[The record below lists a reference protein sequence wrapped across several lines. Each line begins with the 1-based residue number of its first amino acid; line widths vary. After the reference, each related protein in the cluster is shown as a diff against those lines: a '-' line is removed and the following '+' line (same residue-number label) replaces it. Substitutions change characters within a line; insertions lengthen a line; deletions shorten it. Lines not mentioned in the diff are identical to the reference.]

1 MKKTILGVTFSVALA
16 SAASGGL
23 SLEGFVGSSSRVGQ
37 WNHRPAW
44 SLGAL
49 YRVDQMVALGAAAGY
64 EAIPTHPA
72 GSLTSRLQVR
82 LPFGRQVLP
91 YLQAE
96 AGAGI
101 RPVLEDSYFLWK
113 LGGGFDLKLG
123 DRSSLLVESGWE
135 SYGRYIG
142 RLGLL
147 LEL

>member
-1 MKKTILGVTFSVALA
+1 MTASILAAGMVSAGGV
-16 SAASGGL
+16 
-23 SLEGFVGSSSRVGQ
+23 SLEGFVGSSSRLGQ
-37 WNHRPAW
+37 WDHQAAW
-44 SLGAL
+44 SVGAL
-49 YRVDQMVALGAAAGY
+49 YRIDQMVAAGLAAGY
-64 EAIPTHPA
+64 ESIPTHPA

-91 YLQAE
+91 YLQTE

-101 RPVLEDSYFLWK
+101 RPMLEDSYFLWK

-123 DRSSLLVESGWE
+123 DRSSLLAESGWE
-135 SYGRYIG
+135 SYGRYYG

>member
-1 MKKTILGVTFSVALA
+1 MKKTILVVAFCA
-16 SAASGGL
+16 AVAQAASGV
-23 SLEGFVGSSSRVGQ
+23 SLEGFVGSSSRLGE
-37 WNHRPAW
+37 WSHRPAW
-44 SLGAL
+44 SVAAL
-49 YRVDQMVALGAAAGY
+49 HRVDQMVAIGVAAGY

-72 GSLTSRLQVR
+72 GSVTSRLQVR

-91 YLQAE
+91 YLQGE
-96 AGAGI
+96 AGVGI

-123 DRSSLLVESGWE
+123 DRSSLLVESGWQ

>member
-1 MKKTILGVTFSVALA
+1 MKKTILVVAFAADLA
-16 SAASGGL
+16 SAANGI
-23 SLEGFVGSSSRVGQ
+23 SLEGFVGSSSRLGE
-37 WNHRPAW
+37 WNHRPSW
-44 SLGAL
+44 SFGAL

-64 EAIPTHPA
+64 DAIPTRPA
-72 GSLTSRLQVR
+72 GSATTRLQVR

-91 YLQAE
+91 YLQGE
-96 AGAGI
+96 AGVGI

-135 SYGRYIG
+135 SYGRYIA

>member
-1 MKKTILGVTFSVALA
+1 MKRLLPLLAFFVAKSFADGV
-16 SAASGGL
+16 
-23 SLEGFVGSSSRVGQ
+23 SLEGFVGSSSPIGH
-37 WNHRPAW
+37 WNHRAAW
-44 SLGAL
+44 SVGAL
-49 YRVDQMVALGAAAGY
+49 YRIDQMVAAGVAVGY
-64 EAIPTHPA
+64 DAIPTRPV
-72 GSLTSRLQVR
+72 GSATSRLQVR

-91 YLQAE
+91 YLQCE

-123 DRSSLLVESGWE
+123 DRSSLLVESGWQTW
-135 SYGRYIG
+135 GRYYG